1 MILEFILKYFFHIV
15 IVCSLISIILGL
27 TSQNEIDIGDWT
39 HKILTT
45 ERSDVMKTGKIL
57 ARLRDE
63 EGTSQKRLAER
74 MNTSTS
80 KVSRM
85 EAETVPLSETEI
97 TQYLKALE
105 TPQAGEFL
113 KYLPQKTSILR

>member
-1 MILEFILKYFFHIV
+1 
-15 IVCSLISIILGL
+15 
-27 TSQNEIDIGDWT
+27 
-39 HKILTT
+39 
-45 ERSDVMKTGKIL
+45 MKTGKIL

-63 EGTSQKRLAER
+63 EGTSQKQLAER

-97 TQYLKALE
+97 TQYLKALG

-113 KYLPQKTSILR
+113 KYLPQNWFRIPKPPFFHPSRQILRIADVALAQIDKLKSEIDPNSVFFENWICSRRRSSE